1 MLHGLSIDNEEQRER
16 LRKLAY
22 VASTFITIGFAV
34 ALLVIA
40 PRLFDEAVFSE
51 YGWQGGRPLLVYNG
65 LLLMVAIA
73 AAWALRATLEGRIAV
88 TWFAFLWLLS
98 FVHLVEGLRN
108 VPVLSLLS
116 YTLYSMALH
125 AFHLPL
131 AVLVGLVVLVVMG
144 TLFAQT
150 VAFSLSQHCLLYTS
164 PSPRDP

>member
-1 MLHGLSIDNEEQRER
+1 MSHVLHGLSIDNEEQRER

-73 AAWALRATLEGRIAV
+73 AAWALRATLEGRIAI

-116 YTLYSMALH
+116 YTLLH
-125 AFHLPL
+125 GLRLHLPGRPGW
-131 AVLVGLVVLVVMG
+131 AVVVAAHGLTGSTMNRRSS
-144 TLFAQT
+144 APPK
-150 VAFSLSQHCLLYTS
+150 AFRLGWWSWS
-164 PSPRDP
+164 